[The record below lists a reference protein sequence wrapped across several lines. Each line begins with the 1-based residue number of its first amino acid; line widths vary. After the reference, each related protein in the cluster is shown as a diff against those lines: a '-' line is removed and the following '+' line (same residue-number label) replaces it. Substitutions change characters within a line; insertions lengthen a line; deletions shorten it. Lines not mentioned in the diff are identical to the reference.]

1 MTAALDSGV
10 LTPRL
15 SDALEKVP
23 LALDDLHAL
32 VDQRDDRR
40 KWDWKDL
47 PKGVSFKALPKGG
60 LL

>member
-15 SDALEKVP
+15 SDTLEKVP
-23 LALDDLHAL
+23 LAIDDLHAL
-32 VDQRDDRR
+32 LDQREDRR
-40 KWDWKDL
+40 KWDLKGV
-47 PKGVSFKALPKGG
+47 PQGVSFKALPKGG